1 MIFFVENRLEV
12 MKVVCKEDLVWV
24 SFFVGDNLEEDGVY
38 SQLRCLRGFNGRG
51 YYQSIL
57 IFKKKGFL

>member
-38 SQLRCLRGFNGRG
+38 S
-51 YYQSIL
+51 
-57 IFKKKGFL
+57 